1 MRVLRKDPGKKAEWV
16 EIENTLEALQ
26 EAVGGYIEADTIF
39 EDLVIVCNEE
49 GRINGLPYNCTLF
62 GAQWFG
68 TLLFCGVDGKKF
80 ADLDA
85 KGPMLVYLL
94 RGDMI
99 RYEEFVPVSEIFKNM
114 EETK

>member
-26 EAVGGYIEADTIF
+26 EAVGGNIEAVAVC
-39 EDLVIVCNEE
+39 EDLVILCNEE

-68 TLLFCGVDGKKF
+68 TLLFCGVDGEEF
-80 ADLDA
+80 DALDA
-85 KGPMLVYLL
+85 DVM
-94 RGDMI
+94 M
-99 RYEEFVPVSEIFKNM
+99 EFLKVMGREKDD
-114 EETK
+114 TCR